1 MHPLLRSLV
10 VGLGRVGVKAGAQA
24 ADSALRDVA
33 VWLQTGADRVEVTR
47 AKIKKSTRRRDED
60 ERGTDE

>member
-1 MHPLLRSLV
+1 
-10 VGLGRVGVKAGAQA
+10 VKAGAQA